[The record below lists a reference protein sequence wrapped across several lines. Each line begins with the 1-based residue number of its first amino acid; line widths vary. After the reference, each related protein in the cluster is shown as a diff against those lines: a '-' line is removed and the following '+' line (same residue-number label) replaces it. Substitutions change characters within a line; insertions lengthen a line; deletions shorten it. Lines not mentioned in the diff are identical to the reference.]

1 MGERKS
7 VWEREK
13 VSDGKWESDKEG
25 ESESESEGEIRRDRG
40 NKNYERERVSLH
52 SCLLILC
59 FIHFFFSLPS
69 WISLLSY
76 LSYWSIL
83 PDADKDFTLNAIAGA
98 AFGAAGQR
106 WEIFYKVI

>member
-7 VWEREK
+7 VWEREREREREREK
-13 VSDGKWESDKEG
+13 HGG
-25 ESESESEGEIRRDRG
+25 RDVDWG

-59 FIHFFFSLPS
+59 FIHFFFSLPL